1 MHFDPGF
8 VRLRKNSSMVRYNTN
23 GHMIIVGINKSKVIL
38 DLFLNKILLIAR
50 NKVDN
55 RDLGRSVK
63 M

>member
-1 MHFDPGF
+1 
-8 VRLRKNSSMVRYNTN
+8 MVRYNTN

-38 DLFLNKILLIAR
+38 DLFPNKILLIAR